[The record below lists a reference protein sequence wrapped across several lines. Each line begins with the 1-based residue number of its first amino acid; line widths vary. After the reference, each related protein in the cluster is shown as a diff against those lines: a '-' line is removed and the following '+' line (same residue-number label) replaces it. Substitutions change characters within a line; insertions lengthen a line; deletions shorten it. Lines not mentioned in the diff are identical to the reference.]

1 LREHGTDENTLGEED
16 EGWQLVGSRAG
27 IAHGEVEIEKVLEG
41 DC

>member
-1 LREHGTDENTLGEED
+1 MREHGTDENTLGEED